1 MLVKYFVYSN
11 TLSEFVQEIKQLK
24 RAYFVPNKDTEG
36 VYVIEFEDGEEV
48 YLPLTRLL
56 GDDSLSDKIVR
67 REIVTDLRN
76 NVNYAHDYYTIVDN
90 RVTVRNMADI
100 REAQLRLNYLMS
112 AGSNDF
118 NEIRVKS
125 PVISTKIFIDTI
137 EGIEKDRYNN
147 FLVVNGFNGKE
158 IVQCNLDIRVKDNS
172 VKELISNCDNIREH
186 GKEIIN
192 GVEFGSLQ

>member
-36 VYVIEFEDGEEV
+36 VYVIEFKDGEEV
-48 YLPLTRLL
+48 YLPLTGLL
-56 GDDSLSDKIVR
+56 NEDSLSDKIVR
-67 REIVTDLRN
+67 REIVTDLIN

-90 RVTVRNMADI
+90 RVTVRDMADI

-112 AGSNDF
+112 AGNNDF
-118 NEIRVKS
+118 NGIRVKS

-137 EGIEKDRYNN
+137 EDIEKDRYNN
-147 FLVVNGFNGKE
+147 YLVVNGFDGKE
-158 IVQCNLDIRVKDNS
+158 IVQCNLEIRANDNS
-172 VKELISNCDNIREH
+172 IKELISNCDNIREH
-186 GKEIIN
+186 GVEIIN

>member
-48 YLPLTRLL
+48 YLPLTGLL
-56 GDDSLSDKIVR
+56 NEDSLSDKIVR
-67 REIVTDLRN
+67 REIVTDIRN
-76 NVNYAHDYYTIVDN
+76 NVNYVHDYYTIVDN
-90 RVTVRNMADI
+90 RVTVRDMADI
-100 REAQLRLNYLMS
+100 REAQLRLNYLIS
-112 AGSNDF
+112 AGNNDF
-118 NEIRVKS
+118 NGIRVKS

-137 EGIEKDRYNN
+137 EDIEKDRYNN
-147 FLVVNGFNGKE
+147 YLVVNGFDGKE
-158 IVQCNLDIRVKDNS
+158 IVQCNLEIRVNDNS
-172 VKELISNCDNIREH
+172 IKELISDCDNIREH
-186 GKEIIN
+186 GVEIIN

>member
-48 YLPLTRLL
+48 YLPLTGLL
-56 GDDSLSDKIVR
+56 NEDSLSDKIVR

-90 RVTVRNMADI
+90 RVTVRDMADI

-112 AGSNDF
+112 AGNNDF
-118 NEIRVKS
+118 NGIRVKS

-147 FLVVNGFNGKE
+147 YLVVNGFDGKE
-158 IVQCNLDIRVKDNS
+158 IVQCNLEIRANDNS

-186 GKEIIN
+186 GVEIIN